1 MRDLV
6 PPQDPLDP
14 GLAALP
20 PDPTLPPRAYERMA
34 LLLRFGVL
42 ASGLMLGG
50 GLIVYLLQH
59 PSETFT
65 GILSVNPIQNY
76 LNGGTLFSALASGR
90 PEAWMTLG
98 ILVLIAATV
107 GRVALAARYFFA
119 GRERALGAVTLTVAI
134 LLLVALFVVG
144 PSVP

>member
-1 MRDLV
+1 M
-6 PPQDPLDP
+6 
-14 GLAALP
+14 GALP

-34 LLLRFGVL
+34 LLLRIGVV
-42 ASGLMLGG
+42 ASALMLGG
-50 GLIVYLLQH
+50 GLLGFLVQN
-59 PSETFT
+59 PSATFDS
-65 GILSVNPIQNY
+65 ILTTNPIQRY
-76 LNGGTLFSALASGR
+76 LNASTLASSLVTGR

-98 ILVLIAATV
+98 ILVLIATTV
-107 GRVALAARYFFA
+107 GRVAQAARYFFA